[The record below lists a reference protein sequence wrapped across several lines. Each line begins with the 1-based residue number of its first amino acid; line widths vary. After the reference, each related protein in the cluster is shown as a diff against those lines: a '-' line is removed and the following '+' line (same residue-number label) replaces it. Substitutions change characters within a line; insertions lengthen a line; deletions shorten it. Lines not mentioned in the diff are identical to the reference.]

1 MEILNKYVE
10 KNSDTASRIL
20 DGEAVV
26 VLPME
31 SMVYTFDPVG
41 TRIWEL
47 IDGFK
52 KIASIVNDIQKEFEV
67 CSDVAK
73 QDTIDFINELVTK
86 KMLTLYDDK
95 KIKTT

>member
-1 MEILNKYVE
+1 MEIMNKYV
-10 KNSDTASRIL
+10 KKSSDTASRSL

-26 VLPME
+26 VLPLE
-31 SMVYTFDPVG
+31 SMVYTFDSVG

-52 KIASIVNDIQKEFEV
+52 KIANIVNDIQKEYEV
-67 CSDVAK
+67 GSAIAE
-73 QDTIDFINELVTK
+73 QDTINFINELVLK

-95 KIKTT
+95 KN

>member
-1 MEILNKYVE
+1 MVTLNKYPKKSE
-10 KNSDTASRIL
+10 DTASRIL

-26 VLPME
+26 VLPLE

-52 KIASIVNDIQKEFEV
+52 KIANIANDIQKEYEV
-67 CSDVAK
+67 GSDVAE
-73 QDTIDFINELVTK
+73 QDTIDFINELVAK
-86 KMLTLYDDK
+86 KMLMLNVDK
-95 KIKTT
+95 EL